1 MIVLRKVQL
10 EAIQK
15 PAGQDFS
22 ARLVA
27 FIKEECSEQVGG
39 LPPDVLRKRVLWA
52 QTGAQRLGLTWE
64 DSIMLFVTCMFQ
76 RGPNYFQHPAIQRI
90 FYDPSIAPND
100 RMNAVMDRVTRQEW
114 AEIESRRDDSLWER
128 AR

>member
-1 MIVLRKVQL
+1 MIVLRKAQL

-15 PAGQDFS
+15 PAMLDFS

-27 FIKEECSEQVGG
+27 FIQEECPGQVDG
-39 LPPDVLRKRVLWA
+39 LPADVLRKRVLWA

-64 DSIMLFVTCMFQ
+64 NSITLFVACMFQ
-76 RGPNYFQHPAIQRI
+76 RGPNFFQHPSIRRI
-90 FYDPSIAPND
+90 FQDPSILPND
-100 RMNAVMDRVTRQEW
+100 RMHAVMDSVTREEW